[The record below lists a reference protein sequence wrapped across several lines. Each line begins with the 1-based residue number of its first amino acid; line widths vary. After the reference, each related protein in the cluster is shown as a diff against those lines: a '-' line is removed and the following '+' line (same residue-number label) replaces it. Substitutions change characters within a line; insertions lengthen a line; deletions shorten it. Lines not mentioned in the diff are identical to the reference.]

1 MNLNRRS
8 FLVSGASALALL
20 GVAAAWPVRAL
31 AKLVRPEAAFTATT
45 VDDALAGIGGTAETS
60 AEIVFQTPEI
70 AENGA
75 VVPVSVTSNIPGTD
89 QISIL
94 VEANPNPLV
103 AVFSIPEG
111 TLPSVMTRV
120 KVAQTCNLTA
130 VVRANGKNYSVSRET
145 KVTLGGCGG

>member
-1 MNLNRRS
+1 MSLNRRS
-8 FLVSGASALALL
+8 FIVSGASALALFS
-20 GVAAAWPVRAL
+20 VAAAWPMRAL
-31 AKLVRPEAAFTATT
+31 AKSVRPESGFTATT
-45 VDDALAGIGGTAETS
+45 VKDALAGIGGAAEPS
-60 AEIVFQTPEI
+60 ADIVFQTPQI

-75 VVPVSVTSNIPGTD
+75 VVPVSVTSNIPGTER
-89 QISIL
+89 ISIM

-111 TLPSVMTRV
+111 TLPSVQTRV
-120 KVAQTCNLTA
+120 KVAQTCKLTA

>member
-1 MNLNRRS
+1 MSLNRRS

-20 GVAAAWPVRAL
+20 AVAAAWPMRAL
-31 AKLVRPEAAFTATT
+31 AKLVRPEAAFAATN
-45 VDDALAGIGGTAETS
+45 VKDALAGIGGS
-60 AEIVFQTPEI
+60 AEASAQIVFQTPEI

-111 TLPSVMTRV
+111 TLPAVQTRV